1 MHLSCR
7 FCNDVALLVIFVSLF
22 IRRALLNGQDCNYGI
37 AIMLSKFKEF
47 RDFKLFLIF
56 AVLELRLAQH

>member
-1 MHLSCR
+1 M
-7 FCNDVALLVIFVSLF
+7 ALLVIFVSLF